1 MSEQN
6 RPQTLAESIS
16 ALMDNQA
23 SELELKRILKAS
35 EQDAEVKATWS
46 RYQIASS
53 VIRGEQAPVLPSDF
67 AARLSAAIDL
77 EEPLVVQ
84 PAPVAKKA
92 QQGWFYQLGRVA
104 LVASVAGGM
113 IIGVGTTQVVTQ
125 VASNTAVAPAPAE
138 ASVTLPSGINSPA
151 LNTRTVA
158 MQTGYETRPQENRRV
173 TFQPRQASTA
183 VSDDEVSRYVNQ
195 MIKAHSDNAAMNSG
209 QGVLPYAR
217 VIITDEE

>member
-77 EEPLVVQ
+77 E
-84 PAPVAKKA
+84 
-92 QQGWFYQLGRVA
+92 
-104 LVASVAGGM
+104 
-113 IIGVGTTQVVTQ
+113 
-125 VASNTAVAPAPAE
+125 
-138 ASVTLPSGINSPA
+138 
-151 LNTRTVA
+151 
-158 MQTGYETRPQENRRV
+158 
-173 TFQPRQASTA
+173 
-183 VSDDEVSRYVNQ
+183 
-195 MIKAHSDNAAMNSG
+195 
-209 QGVLPYAR
+209 
-217 VIITDEE
+217 